1 MKKIVIDEMRCKGCS
16 LCVQTC
22 PKKVIVIDN
31 EKLNA
36 KGYNPAVTNDEL
48 LEKCISCAMC
58 AKICPDCVIEV
69 YK

>member
-48 LEKCISCAMC
+48 KNASA
-58 AKICPDCVIEV
+58 APCVQKYAPIV
-69 YK
+69 